1 MFFSDNNDFYPTP
14 DYLVEEMVKDL
25 DFRLIKSVLEPSA
38 GKGDIL
44 EGLKKRSEQRRSCW
58 YSDNINLDI
67 DCIEKDPNLRQILK
81 GNNYRVVHDDFL
93 SYSTMKLYDLIIMN
107 PPFSDGCKHLL
118 KALDM
123 QRRNG
128 GAIICLLNAET
139 LLNPYTKERQ
149 VLNGLLNTYHADVK
163 YIRNAFLKAERK
175 TNVNIAII
183 KVQLPEVKRES
194 IIINNLRKATEQSE
208 YENVSTATQI
218 AEKDFLK
225 AIVKQYE
232 MEIKAGIQLIKEY
245 HAMAPYILR
254 CFDKDRDTGET
265 IQTGECVLSLN
276 IGKDMASIN
285 GYVRVI
291 REKYWSA
298 LFHNPNFVG
307 QLTGNMQ
314 REYQNKIHDLR
325 NYEFSLYNIYELKS
339 DIQQKV
345 VVSIENTI
353 VDLFDELS
361 HKYSYY
367 DETGNNIH
375 YYNGWKTNKAWII
388 NKKVIIPLNAF
399 NSYSWKN
406 DFCPSQ
412 YDVLTKLQ
420 DIEKCFNYL
429 DGGLTEAVDLRNAI
443 EKAETE
449 RQTKNIDLKY
459 FKITFYKKGTCHI
472 QFKNM
477 ELLKKFNIFGSQ
489 HKGWLPPG
497 YGKKRYEQMDQEE
510 QQVIDEFEGKEEYQ
524 KVCANIKYYIFDS
537 SSFMLLE
544 EKENI

>member
-44 EGLKKRSEQRRSCW
+44 EGLKKRSEQRCSCW

-194 IIINNLRKATEQSE
+194 VIINNLRKATEQSE

-232 MEIKAGIQLIKEY
+232 MEVKAGIQLIKEY

-254 CFDKDRDTGET
+254 CFGKDRDTGET

-399 NSYSWKN
+399 KSYSWNN

-429 DGGLTEAVDLRNAI
+429 DGGLTESVDLRNAI
-443 EKAETE
+443 KKAETE

>member
-44 EGLKKRSEQRRSCW
+44 EGLKKRSEQRCSCW

-194 IIINNLRKATEQSE
+194 VIINNLRKATEQSE

-232 MEIKAGIQLIKEY
+232 MEVKAGIQLIKEY

-254 CFDKDRDTGET
+254 CFGKDRDTGET

-314 REYQNKIHDLR
+314 RD
-325 NYEFSLYNIYELKS
+325 NIYELKS

-429 DGGLTEAVDLRNAI
+429 DGGLTESVDLRNAI

-489 HKGWLPPG
+489 HKGWLPSG